1 MDMSAG
7 ALRLEAGVAA
17 RLERLPMTGYQR
29 SLFGIIATA
38 WFFDSM
44 DLGLMTFV
52 LGSIKAEFGLTAA
65 QAGMLAS
72 SSFLGM
78 FLGAA
83 IAGLLADRF
92 GRKPVFQVSMI
103 FWGVGSLMCGLA
115 DNVTTL
121 MLYRVLLGFGMGME
135 FPIGLSMVSEI
146 VPAKSRGKYVAILEG
161 FWPIGFIAAGAMTYF
176 LLPMIG
182 WRGIFIA
189 LAVPAVFVFVVR
201 RMVPESPRWLE
212 DVGRKREADAVMA
225 GIEQRVERAWGRAL
239 PPVAATYA
247 EPAAG
252 QPEGALHG
260 TLVRPLRAPHDHA
273 LVGLVLRAAR
283 LLRAD
288 HLARGAAPAG
298 RLCGDEVRAL
308 HGLHLAGGHSRVHVL
323 GMAAR
328 EMGPQANL
336 RADAARQRRRRVC
349 VRPGGGAQGAGG
361 AADRRRAVHAV
372 LPVRHVVGALRL
384 HPELYPTRS
393 RATGS
398 GFASSIGRIGS
409 LAGPY
414 LVGVLLPVTG
424 QGGGVHAGSAVL
436 RRGSRDG
443 ADAGRRKHAAG
454 RWRKSPN
461 NDFAARPSRALTG
474 APVRQGHFLDPRTL
488 YIQLIC

>member
-239 PPVAATYA
+239 PPVAATYRSPQPTNRKA
-247 EPAAG
+247 RFMELWSGPYARRTIMLWSVWFFALLGYYGLTTWLGALLQQAGYAVTKSVLYTVYISLAGIPGFMFSAWLLEKWGRKPTCALMLLGSAVAAYAYGQAAVHKVPVEQLIAAG
-252 QPEGALHG
+252 LCMQFFLFGMWS
-260 TLVRPLRAPHDHA
+260 
-273 LVGLVLRAAR
+273 VLYAYT
-283 LLRAD
+283 
-288 HLARGAAPAG
+288 
-298 RLCGDEVRAL
+298 
-308 HGLHLAGGHSRVHVL
+308 
-323 GMAAR
+323 
-328 EMGPQANL
+328 
-336 RADAARQRRRRVC
+336 
-349 VRPGGGAQGAGG
+349 
-361 AADRRRAVHAV
+361 
-372 LPVRHVVGALRL
+372 
-384 HPELYPTRS
+384 PELYPTRS

-424 QGGGVHAGSAVL
+424 QGGVFTLGALSFAVAAAMVLMLGVET
-436 RRGSRDG
+436 RG
-443 ADAGRRKHAAG
+443 
-454 RWRKSPN
+454 
-461 NDFAARPSRALTG
+461 RALEE
-474 APVRQGHFLDPRTL
+474 VSQ
-488 YIQLIC
+488 

>member
-7 ALRLEAGVAA
+7 ALKLEAGIAA

-65 QAGMLAS
+65 QAGLLAS

-115 DNVTTL
+115 DSVTSL
-121 MLYRVLLGFGMGME
+121 MIYRVLLGFGMGME
-135 FPIGLSMVSEI
+135 FPIGLSMVSEM

-161 FWPIGFIAAGAMTYF
+161 FWPIGFIAAGALTYL
-176 LLPMIG
+176 LLPVIG

-212 DVGRKREADAVMA
+212 DVGRKSEADAVMA

-239 PPVAATYA
+239 PAVSATFGGTQAPSRKARFMELWSGPYARRTIMLWSVWFFALLGYYGLTTWLGALLQQAGYAVTKSVLYTVYISLAGIPGFIFSAWLLEKWGRKPTCALMLIGSAVAAYA
-247 EPAAG
+247 YGQAAVHKVPVEQLIAAG
-252 QPEGALHG
+252 LCMQFFLFGMWS
-260 TLVRPLRAPHDHA
+260 
-273 LVGLVLRAAR
+273 VLYAYT
-283 LLRAD
+283 
-288 HLARGAAPAG
+288 
-298 RLCGDEVRAL
+298 
-308 HGLHLAGGHSRVHVL
+308 
-323 GMAAR
+323 
-328 EMGPQANL
+328 
-336 RADAARQRRRRVC
+336 
-349 VRPGGGAQGAGG
+349 
-361 AADRRRAVHAV
+361 
-372 LPVRHVVGALRL
+372 
-384 HPELYPTRS
+384 PELYPTRS

-398 GFASSIGRIGS
+398 GFASSIGRVGS

-414 LVGVLLPVTG
+414 LVGVLLPVAG
-424 QGGGVHAGSAVL
+424 QGGVFTLGALSFAVAAAVVLLLGVET
-436 RRGSRDG
+436 RG
-443 ADAGRRKHAAG
+443 K
-454 RWRKSPN
+454 
-461 NDFAARPSRALTG
+461 ALEE
-474 APVRQGHFLDPRTL
+474 VSQ
-488 YIQLIC
+488 

>member
-7 ALRLEAGVAA
+7 ALKLEAGIAA

-52 LGSIKAEFGLTAA
+52 LGSIKAEFGLSAA
-65 QAGMLAS
+65 QAGLLAS

-115 DNVTTL
+115 DSVTSL
-121 MLYRVLLGFGMGME
+121 MIYRVLLGFGMGME

-161 FWPIGFIAAGAMTYF
+161 FWPIGFIAAGALTYL
-176 LLPMIG
+176 LLPVIG

-212 DVGRKREADAVMA
+212 DVGRKSEADTVMA
-225 GIEQRVERAWGRAL
+225 GIEQRVERASGRPLPAVSATLGGTQAAGRKARFMELWSGPYARRTIMLWSVWFFALLGYYGLTTWLGALLQQAGYAVTKSVLYTVYISLAGIPGFIFSAWLLEKWGRKPTCAL
-239 PPVAATYA
+239 MLIGSAVAAYA
-247 EPAAG
+247 YGQAAVHKVPVEQLIAAG
-252 QPEGALHG
+252 LCMQFFLFGMWS
-260 TLVRPLRAPHDHA
+260 
-273 LVGLVLRAAR
+273 VLYAYT
-283 LLRAD
+283 
-288 HLARGAAPAG
+288 
-298 RLCGDEVRAL
+298 
-308 HGLHLAGGHSRVHVL
+308 
-323 GMAAR
+323 
-328 EMGPQANL
+328 
-336 RADAARQRRRRVC
+336 
-349 VRPGGGAQGAGG
+349 
-361 AADRRRAVHAV
+361 
-372 LPVRHVVGALRL
+372 
-384 HPELYPTRS
+384 PELYPTRS

-398 GFASSIGRIGS
+398 GFASSIGRVGS

-414 LVGVLLPVTG
+414 LVGVLLPVAG
-424 QGGGVHAGSAVL
+424 QGGVFTLGALSFAVAAAVVLLLGVET
-436 RRGSRDG
+436 RG
-443 ADAGRRKHAAG
+443 K
-454 RWRKSPN
+454 
-461 NDFAARPSRALTG
+461 ALEE
-474 APVRQGHFLDPRTL
+474 VSQ
-488 YIQLIC
+488 

>member
-7 ALRLEAGVAA
+7 ALKLEAGIAA

-52 LGSIKAEFGLTAA
+52 LGSIKAEFGLSAA
-65 QAGMLAS
+65 QAGLLAS

-115 DNVTTL
+115 DSVTSL
-121 MLYRVLLGFGMGME
+121 MIYRVLLGFGMGME

-146 VPAKSRGKYVAILEG
+146 VPAKSRGKYVAVLEG
-161 FWPIGFIAAGAMTYF
+161 FWPIGFITAGALTYL
-176 LLPMIG
+176 LLPVIG

-189 LAVPAVFVFVVR
+189 LAVPAVFVFVAR
-201 RMVPESPRWLE
+201 RVVPESPRWLE
-212 DVGRKREADAVMA
+212 DVGRKSEADTVMA
-225 GIEQRVERAWGRAL
+225 GIEQRVQRASGRPLPAVSATFGSTQAPSRKARFMELWSGAYARRTIMLWSVWFFALLGYYGLTTWLGALLQQAGYAVTKSVLYTVYISLAGIPGFIFSAWLLEKWGRKPTCAL
-239 PPVAATYA
+239 MLIGSAVAAYA
-247 EPAAG
+247 YGQAAVHRLPVEQLIAAG
-252 QPEGALHG
+252 LCMQFFLFGMWS
-260 TLVRPLRAPHDHA
+260 
-273 LVGLVLRAAR
+273 VLYAYT
-283 LLRAD
+283 
-288 HLARGAAPAG
+288 
-298 RLCGDEVRAL
+298 
-308 HGLHLAGGHSRVHVL
+308 
-323 GMAAR
+323 
-328 EMGPQANL
+328 
-336 RADAARQRRRRVC
+336 
-349 VRPGGGAQGAGG
+349 
-361 AADRRRAVHAV
+361 
-372 LPVRHVVGALRL
+372 
-384 HPELYPTRS
+384 PELYPTRS

-424 QGGGVHAGSAVL
+424 QGGVFTLGALSFAVAAAAVL
-436 RRGSRDG
+436 LLGVETRG
-443 ADAGRRKHAAG
+443 K
-454 RWRKSPN
+454 
-461 NDFAARPSRALTG
+461 ALEE
-474 APVRQGHFLDPRTL
+474 VSH
-488 YIQLIC
+488 

>member
-7 ALRLEAGVAA
+7 ALKLEAGIAA

-65 QAGMLAS
+65 QAGLLAS

-115 DNVTTL
+115 DSVASL
-121 MLYRVLLGFGMGME
+121 MIFRVLLGFGMGME

-161 FWPIGFIAAGAMTYF
+161 FWPIGFIVAGALTYL
-176 LLPMIG
+176 LLPLIG

-189 LAVPAVFVFVVR
+189 LSVPAVFVFVVR
-201 RMVPESPRWLE
+201 RMVPESPRWLD
-212 DVGRKREADAVMA
+212 DVGRRSEADTVMA
-225 GIEQRVERAWGRAL
+225 GIEQRVERAWGRPLPAVSATLGGTQAPGRKARFMELWSGPYARRTIMLWSVWFFAL
-239 PPVAATYA
+239 LGYYGLTTWLGALLQQAGYAVTKSVLYTVYISLAGIPGFIFSAWLLEKWGRKPTCALMLIGSAVAAYA
-247 EPAAG
+247 YGQAAVHRLPVEQLIAAG
-252 QPEGALHG
+252 LCMQFFLFGMWS
-260 TLVRPLRAPHDHA
+260 
-273 LVGLVLRAAR
+273 VLYAYT
-283 LLRAD
+283 
-288 HLARGAAPAG
+288 
-298 RLCGDEVRAL
+298 
-308 HGLHLAGGHSRVHVL
+308 
-323 GMAAR
+323 
-328 EMGPQANL
+328 
-336 RADAARQRRRRVC
+336 
-349 VRPGGGAQGAGG
+349 
-361 AADRRRAVHAV
+361 
-372 LPVRHVVGALRL
+372 
-384 HPELYPTRS
+384 PELYPTRS

-414 LVGVLLPVTG
+414 LVGVLLPVAG
-424 QGGGVHAGSAVL
+424 QGGVFTLGALSFAVAAAVVLLLGVET
-436 RRGSRDG
+436 RG
-443 ADAGRRKHAAG
+443 K
-454 RWRKSPN
+454 
-461 NDFAARPSRALTG
+461 ALEE
-474 APVRQGHFLDPRTL
+474 VSQ
-488 YIQLIC
+488 

>member
-7 ALRLEAGVAA
+7 ALKLEAGIAA

-52 LGSIKAEFGLTAA
+52 LGSIKAEFGLSAA
-65 QAGMLAS
+65 QAGLLAS

-92 GRKPVFQVSMI
+92 GRKPVFQVSMV

-115 DNVTTL
+115 DSVTSL
-121 MLYRVLLGFGMGME
+121 MVYRVLLGFGMGME

-161 FWPIGFIAAGAMTYF
+161 FWPIGFIAAGALTYV
-176 LLPMIG
+176 LLPVIG

-212 DVGRKREADAVMA
+212 DVGRRSEADAVMA
-225 GIEQRVERAWGRAL
+225 GIEQRVERASGRPLPAVSATFGGTQAPSRKARFMELWSGPYARRTIMLWSVWFFALLGYYGLTTWLGALLQQAGYAVTKSVLYTVYISLAGIPGFIFSAWLLEKWGRKPTCAL
-239 PPVAATYA
+239 MLIGSAVAAYA
-247 EPAAG
+247 YGQAAVHKLPVEQLIAAG
-252 QPEGALHG
+252 LCMQFFLFGMWS
-260 TLVRPLRAPHDHA
+260 
-273 LVGLVLRAAR
+273 VLYAYT
-283 LLRAD
+283 
-288 HLARGAAPAG
+288 
-298 RLCGDEVRAL
+298 
-308 HGLHLAGGHSRVHVL
+308 
-323 GMAAR
+323 
-328 EMGPQANL
+328 
-336 RADAARQRRRRVC
+336 
-349 VRPGGGAQGAGG
+349 
-361 AADRRRAVHAV
+361 
-372 LPVRHVVGALRL
+372 
-384 HPELYPTRS
+384 PELYPTRS

-398 GFASSIGRIGS
+398 GFASSIGRVGS

-424 QGGGVHAGSAVL
+424 QGGVFTLGALSFAVAAAVVLLLGVET
-436 RRGSRDG
+436 RG
-443 ADAGRRKHAAG
+443 K
-454 RWRKSPN
+454 
-461 NDFAARPSRALTG
+461 ALEE
-474 APVRQGHFLDPRTL
+474 VSQ
-488 YIQLIC
+488 